1 MKRKDTFILLLMLM
15 LGILSSCGLI
25 EMIEAERPVS
35 YNSNNV
41 YKDLKMDLFKGF
53 VNKISVEDLV
63 KDHGRPD
70 TLLDADEEAATEG
83 YDIYRY
89 RFPDGTIDCYV
100 PKMAAKKLTGAINND
115 SLNMTA
121 LVDYIY
127 YEPNKNIPLKDFIL
141 NDSIRSLIPTGKSV
155 VYYFGD
161 PFYDI
166 VRIRLAK
173 NKKDEILNVALN
185 DVSMLDQEN
194 DPGEFANDVNGN
206 APVSLG
212 DLGTIMKTEYKKKML
227 SFSVVTNHCD
237 INLKLFDSQN
247 PSWANVLVIRL
258 FDEQCGIFRWMT
270 DDIIR
275 EGAGVKI
282 TLVDEKAKE
291 SISKTID
298 YSSFKDIF
306 RKGISNI
313 DRLKAFNEFE
323 NLTYP
328 YTIQKMTCEK
338 LRIEDNYQ
346 ILPFSFSEAMP
357 EDFKVDMSKFKKYEV
372 KKLLD
377 PENPERDNYSLCHK
391 CNYGVKKVYTFVDRE
406 VVIEFTPEEVK
417 KIMKVL

>member
-1 MKRKDTFILLLMLM
+1 MLV
-15 LGILSSCGLI
+15 LGLLSSCGLV

-35 YNSNNV
+35 YNSKNV

-70 TLLDADEEAATEG
+70 TILDADEVAAAEG
-83 YDIYRY
+83 YDIYQY

-100 PKMAAKKLTGAINND
+100 PKMEAKKLTGAISND
-115 SLNMTA
+115 SLNMSA

-127 YEPNKNIPLKDFIL
+127 YEPKKNIPLKDFIL

-161 PFYDI
+161 PFYDV

-173 NKKDEILNVALN
+173 NNKDEILNVALN
-185 DVSMLDQEN
+185 DDSMLDRNN
-194 DPGEFANDVNGN
+194 DISEFANEVNGN
-206 APVSLG
+206 EPVSLG
-212 DLGTIMKTEYKKKML
+212 DLGTIMKTEYTKKML

-237 INLKLFDSQN
+237 INLKQFDSQN
-247 PSWANVLVIRL
+247 TFWANVLVIRL

-270 DDIIR
+270 DDIIH
-275 EGAGVKI
+275 EGAGVTI
-282 TLVDEKAKE
+282 TLVDEKNKGN
-291 SISKTID
+291 ISRTVD

-346 ILPFSFSEAMP
+346 ILPFSFSETMP
-357 EDFKVDMSKFKKYEV
+357 DDYDVDMSKLRKYEI
-372 KKLLD
+372 KLLLD
-377 PENPERDNYSLCHK
+377 PENPERDNFALCHK

-406 VVIEFTPEEVK
+406 VVIEFTSEEVK